1 MTENN
6 SFLKSQSAVRISKA
20 LESIE
25 EHLQGF
31 DKNSSKKQAQ
41 AEVSNA
47 VLESLQNENKSLRRK
62 TDEAKMRIDKLINSL
77 SKKA

>member
-6 SFLKSQSAVRISKA
+6 SFLKSQSATRISKA
-20 LESIE
+20 LESLE

-31 DKNSSKKQAQ
+31 DKTSRKKQVQ
-41 AEVSNA
+41 AEVSSA